1 MYQEVPKQSRV
12 IERIITEQENFR
24 HSLAVQRIR
33 ERKDVNNPSPLKND
47 TRYKPNSQSATRK
60 NKIAFDR
67 FIEIERQNRALLN
80 KMSRIM
86 QNDYKS
92 DVKNIIAHRKYS
104 CTIYLSSST

>member
-104 CTIYLSSST
+104 CTI